1 MKIFLYDFQH
11 SSVIM
16 KSFFFYIAFN
26 LNYASEYT
34 WATKFYTIDFFN
46 KLKSHWKKIE
56 KQWST
61 LLFVEK
67 VQNLDSIHSSLE

>member
-1 MKIFLYDFQH
+1 MKISVKTSLYDFQH

-26 LNYASEYT
+26 LNYVSEYT

-46 KLKSHWKKIE
+46 KLSRFE
-56 KQWST
+56 KRLRT
-61 LLFVEK
+61 NGLLY
-67 VQNLDSIHSSLE
+67 SL